1 MRGGL
6 SFLKCFTRFIKILYG
21 GMQKMRRKLKRFIS
35 LLLAAIL
42 IIPSSWITQAAAAET
57 NNDIPVLLYHRI
69 VENPTNEWT
78 DTSVEKFEQTMQYLN
93 DNGYNT
99 LSAEEYVRIMD
110 GTVTAPEK
118 PILLTFDDAT
128 PDFITNALPVLK
140 RYDMNSVLF
149 VVSDWIG
156 NGYCMSEEQ
165 LISLTNEPNVSLQNH
180 SKTHEQT
187 LVWNSNITKDQASEE
202 ITAANEYLKSITNK
216 DPVLM
221 AYPYGAYNA
230 NAEAANK
237 ENGIKY
243 AFKVGY
249 PNAGNYAMGR
259 HYIMMGT
266 TLEQIATWTGGPA
279 PAPVDEPGTETVYHE
294 TFENSLGVAVQAGNA
309 QVTHV
314 SNKVFAGNDDG
325 KAISVSGRTNNWD
338 GVDIPFS
345 NVRMQNGKVY
355 TITVTGFVDGS
366 ATVPAGAQALLQNVD
381 SYNGL
386 YAAGDLIAGQA
397 FTLTGQYT
405 VDTSKDRAL
414 RIQSNDAG
422 KTVPFYIGDILI
434 TEKAAPG
441 GGGDDERPPAQTFT
455 PITFED
461 QTTSG
466 FEGRAGSET
475 LTVTNEAN
483 HSDGGSFALKV
494 EGRSQTWHG
503 PALRVEKY
511 VDKDTEYKISAW
523 VKLISPATSQLQ
535 LSTQVGNGGTAS
547 YNNLQGKTV
556 STEDGWVQ
564 FEGTY
569 RYSSVGD
576 EFLTIYVESSNNST
590 ASFYIDDIT
599 FSPTGS
605 GAIEVQDLTPLK
617 EVYKNDFLIGN
628 AVSASDFEGNR
639 LKLLN
644 MHHNV
649 VSAENAMKPDQAYNE
664 DGQFDFTSEDTLVN
678 KAMAEG
684 LKVHGH
690 VLVWHQQSPEWLFSN
705 ESGAPLSRDDA
716 LANLRTHV
724 KTVVDHFGNKVISW
738 DVVNEAIIDN
748 PPNPTDWKASLR
760 QSGWYK
766 SIGPDFV
773 EQAFLAAK
781 EVLDE
786 QGLDVKLY
794 YNDYNDDNQNKA
806 EAIYQMV
813 KEINEKYAAKHGGE
827 LLIDGIGMQAHYNK
841 NTNPENVKLSLE
853 KFISLGV
860 EISVTE
866 LDITAGTNNVLT
878 EQEAIAQ
885 GYLYAQ
891 LFKLYKEHAEHISR
905 VTFWGLN
912 DATSWRAAQS
922 PLLFD
927 KDLQAKPAYYA
938 VINPDKFITENQ
950 PEERE
955 ANQGSAVFGTP
966 VIDGTV
972 DSVWS
977 HATEL
982 PINRY
987 QMAWQGA
994 NGVSKVLWDNENLYV
1009 LIQVSDSQLDKSS
1022 QNPWEQDSIEV
1033 FVDENNAKTSSYEEG
1048 DGQYRVNFD
1057 NETSFNPVSIANGF
1071 ESATQVSGNGY
1082 TVEVKIPLKTI
1093 TPESNTQIGFDVQ
1106 INDGKDG
1113 ARQSSA
1119 TWNDTTG
1126 LGYQDTSVFGIL
1138 TLIKTDTTPPVTTDN
1153 APEDWVNKDVSVTFS
1168 ANDTDSGVAATYYK
1182 VDNGT
1187 VQSGNSVTISDEGI
1201 HTLTYWSVDNAGN
1214 IEQINTKTI
1223 KLDKTA
1229 PTLNILL
1236 DKTTLFPAN
1245 HKMVPISAAIHT
1257 SDAESGIHSVVLTSI
1272 TSNET
1277 IQSDDIQNANY
1288 NKHITGNT
1296 DSFKLRA
1303 ERLGTG
1309 NERVYTITY
1318 TATDKAGNVITKSVE
1333 VSVPHDKSKK

>member
-1 MRGGL
+1 M
-6 SFLKCFTRFIKILYG
+6 K
-21 GMQKMRRKLKRFIS
+21 RKFKRIIS

-42 IIPSSWITQAAAAET
+42 IIPSSWMTQAAAAEI
-57 NNDIPVLLYHRI
+57 NNGIPVLLYHRV
-69 VENPTNEWT
+69 VENSTNQWT
-78 DTSVEKFEQTMQYLN
+78 DTSVEKFERTMQYLN
-93 DNGYNT
+93 ENGYNS
-99 LSAEEYVRIMD
+99 LSAEQYVDIME
-110 GTVTAPEK
+110 GKATAPEK

-140 RYDMNSVLF
+140 NYNMNSVLF

-156 NGYCMSEEQ
+156 KGYSMSEEQ
-165 LISLTNEPNVSLQNH
+165 LRSLTNEPSVSLQNH

-187 LVWNSNITKDQASEE
+187 LVWNSNITKDQASQE
-202 ITAANEYLKSITNK
+202 ISAANVYLKSITDK
-216 DPVLM
+216 DPILM

-230 NAEAANK
+230 NAEAANQ

-259 HYIMMGT
+259 HYVMMDT
-266 TLEQIATWTGGPA
+266 TLEQIASWIGGPA
-279 PAPVDEPGTETVYHE
+279 PAPVDEPGTDRVVYHE
-294 TFENSLGVAVQAGNA
+294 TFGNGVGIAAQAGSA
-309 QVTHV
+309 KLAPV
-314 SNKVFAGNDDG
+314 SDLVFVGNSDG
-325 KAISVSGRTNNWD
+325 KAISVNGRANNWD

-345 NVRMQNGKVY
+345 SVGLQNGKAY
-355 TITVTGFVDGS
+355 TITVTGFVDS
-366 ATVPAGAQALLQNVD
+366 SVSIPEGAQALLQNVD

-386 YAAGDLIAGQA
+386 YAAADFKAGQG

-422 KTVPFYIGDILI
+422 KTVSFYIGDILI
-434 TEKAAPG
+434 TEKVASG
-441 GGGDDERPPAQTFT
+441 GGGDEERPPAEPFST
-455 PITFED
+455 ITFED
-461 QTTSG
+461 QTTGG

-475 LTVTNEAN
+475 LTVTNESN
-483 HSDGGSFALKV
+483 HTEGGSYALKV
-494 EGRSQTWHG
+494 EGRSQAWHG
-503 PALRVEKY
+503 PALHVEKY
-511 VDKDTEYKISAW
+511 VDKDSEYKISAW

-547 YNNLQGKTV
+547 YNNLQGKSV
-556 STEDGWVQ
+556 STEDGWVKL
-564 FEGTY
+564 EGTY

-599 FSPTGS
+599 FESTGS
-605 GAIEVQDLTPLK
+605 GPIEVQDLTPIK
-617 EVYKNDFLIGN
+617 DVYSNDFLIGN
-628 AVSASDFEGNR
+628 AVSASDLEGNR

-649 VSAENAMKPDQAYNE
+649 VTAENAMKPDQAYNAE
-664 DGQFDFTSEDTLVN
+664 KQFDFTDENALVN
-678 KAMAEG
+678 KVLAQG
-684 LKVHGH
+684 LQLHGH
-690 VLVWHQQSPEWLFSN
+690 VLVWHQQTPEWLFTAEN
-705 ESGAPLSRDDA
+705 GEPLSREVA
-716 LANLRTHV
+716 IANLRTHV
-724 KTVVDHFGNKVISW
+724 KTVVENYGDKVISW

-766 SIGPDFV
+766 SIGPDFI

-781 EVLDE
+781 EALN
-786 QGLDVKLY
+786 GKDVKLY

-813 KEINEKYAAKHGGE
+813 KEINEKYAAENNGD

-841 NTNPENVKLSLE
+841 NTNPENVELSLE

-860 EISVTE
+860 EVSVTE

-891 LFKLYKEHAEHISR
+891 LFEIYKEHAEDISR

-938 VINPDKFITENQ
+938 VIDPGKFILENQ

-955 ANQGSAVFGTP
+955 VTQGSAVSGTP

-972 DSVWS
+972 DNVWS
-977 HATEL
+977 KATEL

-1022 QNPWEQDSIEV
+1022 PNPWEQDSIEV
-1033 FVDENNAKTSSYEEG
+1033 FVDENNAKTSSYEDD

-1057 NETSFNPVSIANGF
+1057 NETSFNPVRIGEGF
-1071 ESATQVSGNGY
+1071 ESATQASGNGY
-1082 TVEVKIPLKTI
+1082 TIEVKIPFKTI
-1093 TPESNTQIGFDVQ
+1093 TPDNNTKIGFDVQ

-1113 ARQSSA
+1113 ARQSAA

-1126 LGYQDTSVFGIL
+1126 LGYQDTSVFGVL
-1138 TLIKTDTTPPVTTDN
+1138 TLIKTDITPPVTTDN
-1153 APEDWVNKDVSVTFS
+1153 AREDWVNKDVTVTFS
-1168 ANDTDSGVAATYYK
+1168 ANDDDSGVKETYYSI
-1182 VDNGT
+1182 DNGA
-1187 VQSGNSVTISDEGI
+1187 VQNGNSVTITEEGV

-1214 IEQINTKTI
+1214 VEQVHTKTI
-1223 KLDKTA
+1223 KLDKTG
-1229 PTLNILL
+1229 PILDITLNKSILS
-1236 DKTTLFPAN
+1236 PVN
-1245 HKMVPISAAIHT
+1245 HKLVPITAAINA
-1257 SDAESGIHSVVLTSI
+1257 SDADSGIHSVVLTSI
-1272 TSNET
+1272 TSNEPL
-1277 IQSDDIQNANY
+1277 QPDDIQNANY
-1288 NKHITGNT
+1288 NNPISGTT

-1303 ERLGTG
+1303 ERLGNDTG
-1309 NERVYTITY
+1309 RIYTITY
-1318 TATDKAGNVITKSVE
+1318 TATDKAGNVTTKSVE
-1333 VSVPHDKSKK
+1333 VSVPHDQAKK